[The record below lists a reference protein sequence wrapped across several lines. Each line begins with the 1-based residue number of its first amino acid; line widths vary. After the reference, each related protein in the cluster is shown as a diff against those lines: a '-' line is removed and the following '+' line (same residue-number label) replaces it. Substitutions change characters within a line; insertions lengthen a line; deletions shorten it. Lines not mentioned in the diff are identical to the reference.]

1 MNKKN
6 MRRMAGAMAVVVAAG
21 AAGTCGYQ
29 RSAITAKAAEVDT
42 EKLEEVAENA
52 LSTKSDD
59 TEETGTS
66 KEESVYVKAD
76 PSGKV
81 KKTTVTEWLKNT
93 GKGELADTTD
103 LEDIKNIKGD
113 EEYKESGDELSWEAV
128 GDDIYYQGTTDKELP
143 VGVKISYKLDGK
155 DISAKD
161 LQGKDGK
168 VEIHIK
174 YSNTSKSTQDVN
186 GTSEEV
192 FTPFTM
198 ITAMMLPADQY
209 ENVQIDN
216 GKVISDAER
225 QIVVGLGFPGLN
237 DNLKLED
244 SDLELPEEVTITADV
259 KNATVE
265 PSITVATTDFLQDLD
280 TENIDDFS
288 DLSDSIDQ
296 LKDATNQLVDGSKEA
311 ADGASQLADGAG
323 TLKSGTAALATG
335 ANTLVGK
342 VPTLVSGV
350 TDLDN
355 GASDLQAGV
364 KELQTKVDHKK
375 DTSNPKDQSGLVEGS
390 ADLSKGVN
398 DYTNGVSALKAGME
412 ATSKEQPKSLMQ
424 GGTELAAGATAVK
437 NGVATL
443 STSLGTLTEYT
454 GNAKDNATSAATDA
468 KTLAGQVAGLTAT
481 VNVGDGVSI
490 NKKVTINEDAIQ
502 AALSTSGLTEE
513 QMDAVLKAVRDTTS
527 NTTVTVTSD
536 DLKNSNVTAS
546 VNGLSAVSELA
557 NKVATEAGTAS
568 SYAVGADKYAQGIQ
582 TSVDKGDGTAANPG
596 LVASTTALA
605 AGATTVNG
613 GLVTVNG
620 SLGELAKNNTKL
632 QTGAAALSVGSQQLS
647 AGAARLVAGTSD
659 LKAGTSALAAGAS
672 VLASGATQL
681 GSGATALDE
690 GAGTLKTGADALA
703 AGNET
708 LAEGMAEYKTE
719 AIDKLTSLFDGDIAN
734 VTSRLKAVT
743 DAGKDYKSFAGI
755 KSDMNGRTKFI
766 IETEG
771 IDD

>member
-1 MNKKN
+1 MNKKKN

-42 EKLEEVAENA
+42 EKLEQVAENA

-59 TEETGTS
+59 TEETGTT

-93 GKGELADTTD
+93 GNGELSDTSD
-103 LEDIKNIKGD
+103 LSDIKNIKGD

-155 DISAKD
+155 DISAED

-186 GTSEEV
+186 GASEEV

-198 ITAMMLPADQY
+198 ITAMLLPADQY

-280 TENIDDFS
+280 TDNIDDFS
-288 DLSDSIDQ
+288 DLSNSIDE

-335 ANTLVGK
+335 ANTLVAK
-342 VPTLVSGV
+342 VPTLVQGV
-350 TDLDN
+350 TALDN
-355 GASDLQAGV
+355 GASDIQGGLKTLQAS
-364 KELQTKVDHKK
+364 VDHKK
-375 DTSNPKDQSGLVEGS
+375 DVTNPKDQSGLVEGA
-390 ADLSKGVN
+390 ADLSTGS
-398 DYTNGVSALKAGME
+398 SAE
-412 ATSKEQPKSLMQ
+412 S
-424 GGTELAAGATAVK
+424 
-437 NGVATL
+437 
-443 STSLGTLTEYT
+443 
-454 GNAKDNATSAATDA
+454 
-468 KTLAGQVAGLTAT
+468 
-481 VNVGDGVSI
+481 
-490 NKKVTINEDAIQ
+490 
-502 AALSTSGLTEE
+502 
-513 QMDAVLKAVRDTTS
+513 R
-527 NTTVTVTSD
+527 
-536 DLKNSNVTAS
+536 
-546 VNGLSAVSELA
+546 
-557 NKVATEAGTAS
+557 
-568 SYAVGADKYAQGIQ
+568 
-582 TSVDKGDGTAANPG
+582 
-596 LVASTTALA
+596 
-605 AGATTVNG
+605 
-613 GLVTVNG
+613 NG
-620 SLGELAKNNTKL
+620 S
-632 QTGAAALSVGSQQLS
+632 
-647 AGAARLVAGTSD
+647 
-659 LKAGTSALAAGAS
+659 
-672 VLASGATQL
+672 
-681 GSGATALDE
+681 
-690 GAGTLKTGADALA
+690 
-703 AGNET
+703 NE
-708 LAEGMAEYKTE
+708 
-719 AIDKLTSLFDGDIAN
+719 
-734 VTSRLKAVT
+734 
-743 DAGKDYKSFAGI
+743 
-755 KSDMNGRTKFI
+755 
-766 IETEG
+766 
-771 IDD
+771 

>member
-1 MNKKN
+1 MNKKKN

-59 TEETGTS
+59 TEETGTT

-93 GKGELADTTD
+93 GKGELSDTSD
-103 LEDIKNIKGD
+103 LSDIKNIKGD

-143 VGVKISYKLDGK
+143 VGVNISYKLDGK
-155 DISAKD
+155 DISAED

-186 GTSEEV
+186 GTEEEV

-280 TENIDDFS
+280 TDNIDDFS
-288 DLSDSIDQ
+288 DLSNSIDE

-335 ANTLVGK
+335 ANTLVAK
-342 VPTLVSGV
+342 VPTLVQGV
-350 TDLDN
+350 TALDN
-355 GASDLQAGV
+355 GASDIQGGLKTLQAS
-364 KELQTKVDHKK
+364 VDHKK
-375 DTSNPKDQSGLVEGS
+375 DVTNPKDQSGLVEGA
-390 ADLSKGVN
+390 ADLSTGVN
-398 DYTNGVSALKAGME
+398 DYTNNVAALKAGME
-412 ATSKEQPKSLMQ
+412 ATSETQPKSLMQ
-424 GGTELAAGATAVK
+424 GGSELAAGASALKEGVK
-437 NGVATL
+437 TL
-443 STSLGTLTEYT
+443 SDNLGTLTGYT
-454 GNAKDNATSAATDA
+454 DTTLKDVQALKETISTIKASATIGDTTVTKNVNVNTEQLTQALEKNGFSNEQIGTIIEAVNGT
-468 KTLAGQVAGLTAT
+468 TAT
-481 VNVGDGVSI
+481 VTVGASELDGKINVSVSGL
-490 NKKVTINEDAIQ
+490 EDANNQ
-502 AALSTSGLTEE
+502 
-513 QMDAVLKAVRDTTS
+513 
-527 NTTVTVTSD
+527 
-536 DLKNSNVTAS
+536 
-546 VNGLSAVSELA
+546 
-557 NKVATEAGTAS
+557 VATAVTDASYADGTA
-568 SYAVGADKYAQGIQ
+568 KGIQ
-582 TSVDKGDGTAANPG
+582 TAVDKGDGTEKNPVG
-596 LVASTTALA
+596 LVKSSIAIADGA
-605 AGATTVNG
+605 ATVNG
-613 GLVTVNG
+613 GLQSVNTN
-620 SLGELAKNNTKL
+620 LGLLTSNNTTL
-632 QTGAAALSVGSQQLS
+632 QTGAAALSVGSQKVS
-647 AGAARLVAGTSD
+647 AGVAELAAGSD
-659 LKAGTSALAAGAS
+659 ELKAGTSTLAAGAS

-681 GSGATALDE
+681 SSGATTLDE
-690 GAGTLKTGADALA
+690 GAGTLKTGVDALA

-708 LAEGMAEYKTE
+708 LAEGMAEYKSE

-734 VTSRLKAVT
+734 VTTRLKAIT

-755 KSDMNGRTKFI
+755 KSDMSGRTKFI

>member
-1 MNKKN
+1 MNKKKN

-59 TEETGTS
+59 TEETGTT

-93 GKGELADTTD
+93 GKGELSDTSD
-103 LEDIKNIKGD
+103 LSDIKNIKGD

-155 DISAKD
+155 DISAED

-186 GTSEEV
+186 GTEEEV

-198 ITAMMLPADQY
+198 ITAMLLPADQY

-280 TENIDDFS
+280 TDNIDDFS
-288 DLSDSIDQ
+288 DLSNSIDE

-335 ANTLVGK
+335 ANTLVAK
-342 VPTLVSGV
+342 VPTLVQGV
-350 TDLDN
+350 TALDN
-355 GASDLQAGV
+355 GASDIQGGLKTLQAS
-364 KELQTKVDHKK
+364 VDHKK
-375 DTSNPKDQSGLVEGS
+375 DVTNPKDQSGLVEGA
-390 ADLSKGVN
+390 ADLSTGVN
-398 DYTNGVSALKAGME
+398 DYTNNVAALKAGME
-412 ATSKEQPKSLMQ
+412 ATSEKQPKSLMQ
-424 GGTELAAGATAVK
+424 GGSELAAGAKALQAGVETLNSKLTDLQTALGTHVDNVNSISK
-437 NGVATL
+437 AIDGISADVTVDSTKSITKEAVNVNKDALINQTIF
-443 STSLGTLTEYT
+443 TSL
-454 GNAKDNATSAATDA
+454 D
-468 KTLAGQVAGLTAT
+468 KTLYDNIDATQVVIYGPDKEKILDIEKIISEMKDLSVINKSRALYDNNFINNKNYWLDIVPLGS
-481 VNVGDGVSI
+481 NKGDGV
-490 NKKVTINEDAIQ
+490 
-502 AALSTSGLTEE
+502 
-513 QMDAVLKAVRDTTS
+513 LKMCKYLNVPLKDTVR
-527 NTTVTVTSD
+527 VGD
-536 DLKNSNVTAS
+536 DLNDLPMFFDEGLNVC
-546 VNGLSAVSELA
+546 VDNGMFEL
-557 NKVATEAGTAS
+557 K
-568 SYAVGADKYAQGIQ
+568 Q
-582 TSVDKGDGTAANPG
+582 
-596 LVASTTALA
+596 
-605 AGATTVNG
+605 
-613 GLVTVNG
+613 
-620 SLGELAKNNTKL
+620 
-632 QTGAAALSVGSQQLS
+632 
-647 AGAARLVAGTSD
+647 
-659 LKAGTSALAAGAS
+659 KAGFITKSC
-672 VLASGATQL
+672 
-681 GSGATALDE
+681 
-690 GAGTLKTGADALA
+690 
-703 AGNET
+703 
-708 LAEGMAEYKTE
+708 AE
-719 AIDKLTSLFDGDIAN
+719 DGVAYLLEN
-734 VTSRLKAVT
+734 
-743 DAGKDYKSFAGI
+743 
-755 KSDMNGRTKFI
+755 I
-766 IETEG
+766 IEEKL
-771 IDD
+771 